1 MEEKA
6 QLDQEL
12 KQAFDKIDM
21 DKLKSRVKEQVR
33 QEILA
38 DAQVQVILDLK
49 KKVEAV
55 MGFIRQLEKSQD
67 SNKKSKTAL
76 KTMQKFLN
84 CHVSNPAILKRY
96 QEVMILMEKYANGV
110 KA

>member
-1 MEEKA
+1 MPA
-6 QLDQEL
+6 
-12 KQAFDKIDM
+12 
-21 DKLKSRVKEQVR
+21 
-33 QEILA
+33 
-38 DAQVQVILDLK
+38 K

-55 MGFIRQLEKSQD
+55 MGFIRQLEKSQG

-84 CHVSNPAILKRY
+84 CHVSNPAIVKRY

>member
-1 MEEKA
+1 MIKY
-6 QLDQEL
+6 DF
-12 KQAFDKIDM
+12 KTYNKIDI
-21 DKLKSRVKEQVR
+21 DKLKSRVKEQVK

-55 MGFIRQLEKSQD
+55 MGFIRQLEKSQG

-84 CHVSNPAILKRY
+84 SNTKKTTVTEFFQKSMRKFLSTIS
-96 QEVMILMEKYANGV
+96 
-110 KA
+110 